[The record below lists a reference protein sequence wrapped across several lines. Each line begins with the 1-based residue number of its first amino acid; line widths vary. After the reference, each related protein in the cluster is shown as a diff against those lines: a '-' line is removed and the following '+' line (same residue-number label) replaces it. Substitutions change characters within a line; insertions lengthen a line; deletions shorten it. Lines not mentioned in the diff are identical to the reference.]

1 MIRSVFYIGLVVM
14 VAGSVAWKIG
24 VIKDKRN
31 APTISI
37 NNEHKQYGK
46 PVETFK
52 IKKDDL
58 LFFER
63 VTGEYSNKTVNL
75 MVSKIQWNKIQKGQ
89 MTRILSAKNKF
100 VKGIV
105 ADKKAFADTNT
116 GLYKIV
122 VKSYAPV
129 VPQAGKNVVVDV
141 NIKTLHNV
149 IAVPSTSIVRD
160 GKSNF
165 VWMLEDK
172 KAVKREITKG
182 QESQMYVQVTKGL
195 SVGENIIVRGAST
208 LEKGDV
214 ARIVSG
220 EQK

>member
-1 MIRSVFYIGLVVM
+1 MIRSVFYIGLVGL

-37 NNEHKQYGK
+37 NNEYKKYGK
-46 PVETFK
+46 PVETFN

-58 LFFER
+58 LFYER
-63 VTGEYSNKTVNL
+63 VTGEYSNKRVEL

-89 MTRILSAKNKF
+89 MARILSANNKF

-105 ADKKAFADTNT
+105 AQKNAFADTNT
-116 GLYKIV
+116 GLYKVV

-165 VWMLEDK
+165 VWMLKDK
-172 KAVKREITKG
+172 KAVKREVTKG